1 MTTPKTSYTPTI
13 TKEQLPSLADVD
25 HVFSWTPTTIEI
37 AKLNTHMRER
47 VDAYVCDYAPGL
59 AVEDR
64 GEYGAACTLT
74 TDLRDARKHERDLTL
89 RDWDRWNGFPPTGDE
104 QHEQQNNTR
113 PRGKRP

>member
-1 MTTPKTSYTPTI
+1 LTTNRTLSG
-13 TKEQLPSLADVD
+13 L
-25 HVFSWTPTTIEI
+25 VFEI
-37 AKLNTHMRER
+37 RRL
-47 VDAYVCDYAPGL
+47 VYDA
-59 AVEDR
+59 EDR

>member
-1 MTTPKTSYTPTI
+1 LVY
-13 TKEQLPSLADVD
+13 
-25 HVFSWTPTTIEI
+25 
-37 AKLNTHMRER
+37 
-47 VDAYVCDYAPGL
+47 DA
-59 AVEDR
+59 EDR